1 MTTSDSHSPHV
12 LVLDSGIGGLSVV
25 RAIRAAAPGLRLS
38 YLADFAAFPY
48 GTMAEDALIARVTG
62 LVATAVTR
70 LHIDAVVIACN
81 TASTVVLETVR
92 QRIDIPFVGVVP
104 PVKPAGEISRA
115 RSIAVLA
122 TEATV
127 RRRYLDDLVARFAP
141 DCHVVRVG
149 SPELARM
156 AEDTVRGRPVDRDRL
171 RAIIAPL
178 FAVEPPVDAIVLGCT
193 HYPFLLPDL
202 RAIVGGDVAWCDPA
216 PAVARRLIDVLG
228 LDPAAVTD
236 EENVAY
242 ATGGAD
248 AFAGLH
254 DLLNDLGFTR
264 HDVWSDETGDAG

>member
-1 MTTSDSHSPHV
+1 MSSPAAPHPHV

-25 RAIRAAAPGLRLS
+25 RAIRAAAPGLHLS

-48 GTMAEDALIARVTG
+48 GAKAEDVLIDRVGG
-62 LVATAVTR
+62 LVETALDR
-70 LHIDAVVIACN
+70 LHVDAVVIACN
-81 TASTVVLETVR
+81 TASTVVLEAVR
-92 QRIDIPFVGVVP
+92 QRFAVPFVGVVP
-104 PVKPAGEISRA
+104 PVKPAGEASRT

-149 SPELARM
+149 SPELAQM

-171 RAIIAPL
+171 RAIVAPL
-178 FAVEPPVDAIVLGCT
+178 FAVTPPVDAIVLGCT

-202 RAIVGGDVAWCDPA
+202 QAVVDGGVAWFDPA

-228 LDPAAVTD
+228 WTPESATETAAGNT
-236 EENVAY
+236 AY
-242 ATGGAD
+242 ATGSPD
-248 AFAGLH
+248 SFAGLH
-254 DLLNDLGFTR
+254 ALLNELGFAR
-264 HDVWSDETGDAG
+264 HDVWPDG